1 MPSNKSAL
9 LRYRIIDN
17 QLRNKFRKFP
27 SIDEIRDKC
36 EEELFGDVSV
46 GQISK
51 STIEKD
57 IEAMRND
64 TQLGYNAPI
73 AYNRAHGGYHYTDPD
88 YSIDKLG
95 LNDAELEAIKLAA
108 QTLHQFRETPL
119 MKNLQVAIGKIF
131 DRTSLA
137 AGISDK
143 DLVSVIQFET
153 ATSFKGSELLPELFD
168 ATKNQIEVAFLYDNI
183 YKQTSKTYHC
193 QPYLLKEYRNR
204 WYLICFSPERKDF
217 LTFGLDR
224 ISELK
229 LTEKT
234 FKRRNDFN
242 PDFFF
247 KYSIGITESAAEPVR
262 ITLQFP
268 PHIGKLIKAQ
278 PLHATQH
285 LVSDTPKALI
295 IEIEVLLCNELY
307 ALLMGYGDNVK
318 VLKPSSVV
326 KEIKKRLKEA
336 LEVY

>member
-9 LRYRIIDN
+9 LRYRIIDGC
-17 QLRNKFRKFP
+17 LRNKFRKFP
-27 SIDEIRDKC
+27 TIEEIRDKC
-36 EEELFGDVSV
+36 ETELFGNAS
-46 GQISK
+46 GSISK

-57 IEAMRND
+57 IEAMRTD
-64 TQLGYNAPI
+64 SQLGYNAPI
-73 AYNRAHGGYHYTDPD
+73 AYDRKRGGYYYTDPNF
-88 YSIDKLG
+88 SIDKLS
-95 LNDAELEAIKLAA
+95 LNDAELEAVKLAA

-131 DRTSLA
+131 DRTNLA
-137 AGISDK
+137 ADLSDK
-143 DLVSVIQFET
+143 DLVAVIQFET

-168 ATKNQIEVAFLYDNI
+168 AIKNQIEVTFLYDNI
-183 YKQTSKTYHC
+183 YKQTSKTYSC

-204 WYLICFSPERKDF
+204 WYLICFSTERKDF

-224 ISELK
+224 MSELR
-229 LTEKT
+229 LSEKT
-234 FKRRNDFN
+234 FKRRGDFN

-247 KYSIGITESAAEPVR
+247 RYSIGITESAAEPVH
-262 ITLQFP
+262 ITLQFS

-285 LVSDTPKALI
+285 VVSDTPKALT

-307 ALLMGYGDNVK
+307 ALLMSYGSDLK
-318 VLKPSSVV
+318 VLKPNSVV

-336 LEVY
+336 LGSY